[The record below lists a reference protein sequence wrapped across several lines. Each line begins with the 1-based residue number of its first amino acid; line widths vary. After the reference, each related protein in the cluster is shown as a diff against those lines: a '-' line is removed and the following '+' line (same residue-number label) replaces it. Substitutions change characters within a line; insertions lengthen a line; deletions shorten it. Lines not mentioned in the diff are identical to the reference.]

1 MGVLT
6 ILVFGVLALVPARPL
21 PQVPLGHPTPLAE
34 RFDDYAM
41 AQAKRSLDFGVR
53 PGNEERF
60 VRRSD
65 GATPIALLYI
75 HGFGASRAEGEDIV
89 DPLSAE
95 FGANVYYLRLPGH
108 GIDKEA
114 HVKAQPEE
122 YFALVEE
129 AFHRARPLGQKFVLV
144 GSSAGGLLSIWLASR
159 HPDDVA
165 GVIMANPFFAF
176 ADPTA
181 FLISRRAGMSIIE
194 TVYGPERDAGWKT
207 DPEHRKQDGY
217 EDHWVTKQYFRAL
230 HTIDDLRR
238 VIATPDVVRNVKAP
252 LLMFYYYAD
261 EKHQDTAASVPAMLD
276 FFAMANGGSA
286 HPLSRKVAIA
296 DGNHILFS
304 SYVRTDKAKV
314 SAEARLFLRG
324 ILSAQ
329 R

>member
-1 MGVLT
+1 MGVLA
-6 ILVFGVLALVPARPL
+6 ILVLGVLALVPARPL
-21 PQVPLGHPTPLAE
+21 PQVPSVHPAPVAE
-34 RFDDYAM
+34 RFDDYAN
-41 AQAKRSLDFGVR
+41 AQAKRSLELGVR
-53 PGNEERF
+53 PGNEEKF
-60 VRRSD
+60 VRRSEE
-65 GATPIALLYI
+65 ATPIALLYI
-75 HGFGASRAEGEDIV
+75 HGFGASRAEGEDVV

-95 FGANVYYLRLPGH
+95 FGANVYYARLPGH

-122 YFALVEE
+122 YFALAEDV
-129 AFHRARPLGQKFVLV
+129 FHRARPLGKKFVLV

-159 HPDDVA
+159 HPEDVA
-165 GVIMANPFFAF
+165 GVIVANPFFAF

-181 FLISRRAGMSIIE
+181 FLISRRVGMSIIE

-207 DPEHRKQDGY
+207 DPEHRKQEGY

-238 VIATPDVVRNVKAP
+238 VIVTPNVVRNVKAP
-252 LLMFYYYAD
+252 ILMFYYYAD
-261 EKHQDTAASVPAMLD
+261 ETHQDTAASVPAMLD
-276 FFAMANGGSA
+276 FFAMTNGGTA

-314 SAEARLFLRG
+314 RMDARIFLRS
-324 ILSAQ
+324 ILGAS